1 MIQLHFRI
9 SPSKSFVA
17 MAVILLLVSLSVACS
32 TTEPTPLTN
41 TAPQFTA
48 TEVVDLSKTSMGN
61 LESFSFQLGH
71 DSGHTTLSGA
81 LQLTRAGGFVTTNG
95 LDLEAEANIGRAFV
109 RVEAVVIGEQTWMTN
124 PLTGVWSE
132 IAPEDSPF
140 AFLDPVKLVADILG
154 DTQQAVY
161 PANDQSS
168 SGDTEISGLIPAKSL
183 ASLVGSVD
191 PDATPNVLLTID
203 STSNLLK
210 KIVIS
215 GVVQAED
222 EPGTI
227 RVITLSKFDE
237 PSTLEPPI

>member
-1 MIQLHFRI
+1 
-9 SPSKSFVA
+9 
-17 MAVILLLVSLSVACS
+17 
-32 TTEPTPLTN
+32 
-41 TAPQFTA
+41 
-48 TEVVDLSKTSMGN
+48 
-61 LESFSFQLGH
+61 
-71 DSGHTTLSGA
+71 
-81 LQLTRAGGFVTTNG
+81 
-95 LDLEAEANIGRAFV
+95 
-109 RVEAVVIGEQTWMTN
+109 
-124 PLTGVWSE
+124 VWSE

-210 KIVIS
+210 KIVIF

-222 EPGTI
+222 EPGTM

>member
-1 MIQLHFRI
+1 MQLWLFYCCWFCYRLH
-9 SPSKSFVA
+9 A
-17 MAVILLLVSLSVACS
+17 QILKRRQSLRHLQ
-32 TTEPTPLTN
+32 T
-41 TAPQFTA
+41 
-48 TEVVDLSKTSMGN
+48 
-61 LESFSFQLGH
+61 H

-81 LQLTRAGGFVTTNG
+81 LQLTRAGGFVATDG
-95 LDLEAEANIGRAFV
+95 LDLEAEASIGRMFV
-109 RVEAVVIGEQTWMTN
+109 KVEAVVIGQQTWMTN
-124 PLTGVWSE
+124 PITGVWSE

-161 PANDQSS
+161 PVNDQSS

-210 KIVIS
+210 KIVIF

-222 EPGTI
+222 EPGTM

>member
-1 MIQLHFRI
+1 MVQPQNRTTL
-9 SPSKSFVA
+9 SKSFVA
-17 MAVILLLVSLSVACS
+17 LAALMLLVALSIACS
-32 TTEPTPLTN
+32 KSEPMPEATTV
-41 TAPQFTA
+41 PQHTA

-61 LESFSFQLGH
+61 LDSFSFQLTH

-81 LQLTRAGGFVTTNG
+81 LELTRAGGFVATNG

-154 DTQQAVY
+154 DTQQARY
-161 PANDQSS
+161 PVGLLGN
-168 SGDTEISGLIPAKSL
+168 GDLFIAGNIPSESL
-183 ASLVGSVD
+183 AALVGTVSPGVL
-191 PDATPNVLLTID
+191 PNVLLTID
-203 STSNLLK
+203 STTNLLK
-210 KIVIS
+210 EIVIT
-215 GVVQAED
+215 GVVQPED
-222 EPGTI
+222 EANFK

-237 PSTLEPPI
+237 PSILEPPI